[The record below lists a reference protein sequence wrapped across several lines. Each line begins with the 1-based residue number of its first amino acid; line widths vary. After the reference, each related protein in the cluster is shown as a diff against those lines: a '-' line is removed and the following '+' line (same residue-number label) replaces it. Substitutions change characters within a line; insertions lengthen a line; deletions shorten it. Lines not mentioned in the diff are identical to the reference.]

1 MAVQYH
7 YGKFPPE
14 DLDWK
19 RLIPVIGPASMAV
32 ARYDGTLSA
41 MQNAYLLLSPLM
53 TQEAVLSS
61 RIEGTQTTMGEVLE
75 YEAEG
80 AGKKMEPGKLADI
93 QEVLNYRRAMRKAED
108 VMRELPL
115 CQRVV
120 REAHRVLMEGVRGDN
135 KAPGEYRRTQNWIG
149 CHGCP
154 IEEARFVPISPEQ
167 LPDGI
172 SAWEKHIHADA
183 QDHLVRL
190 AVLHAEF
197 EALHPFHD
205 GNGRLGRM
213 LVPLYMVEKNLLSG
227 PMFYISAY
235 FEAHR
240 EEYYERL
247 LDVSREGKW
256 TEWCLFFL
264 EAVRDQAERNQRKS
278 KAILSL
284 YEDMKPRVVEITR
297 SQYAISALDRFF
309 SQPIFNVTDFIE
321 RSGIPA
327 ATARRILREL
337 RNNDVLNVLIEASGR
352 RSAIMAFSEL
362 LKITES
368 R

>member
-7 YGKFPPE
+7 YGTFPPE
-14 DLDWK
+14 ELDWK
-19 RLIPVIGPASMAV
+19 RLIPAIGPASMAV
-32 ARYDGTLSA
+32 ARYDGMLSA
-41 MQNAYLLLSPLM
+41 VQNANLLLSPLV

-80 AGKKMEPGKLADI
+80 AGKIMEPEKRADI
-93 QEVLNYRRAMRKAED
+93 QEVLNYRRAMWKAVEL
-108 VMRELPL
+108 MKELPL

-120 REAHRVLMEGVRGDN
+120 REAHLVLMEGVRGDG

-149 CHGCP
+149 SHGSP

-167 LPDGI
+167 LHGGM
-172 SAWEKHIHADA
+172 SAWEKHIHAEA

-213 LVPLYMVEKNLLSG
+213 LVPLYMAEKKLLSG

-240 EEYYERL
+240 DEYYDRL
-247 LDVSREGKW
+247 LEVSRAGKW

-264 EAVRDQAERNQRKS
+264 EAVRDQAEQNQRKAN
-278 KAILSL
+278 AILSL
-284 YEDMKPRVVEITR
+284 YEDMKPRITEITR
-297 SQYAISALDRFF
+297 SQYAIGALDRIF
-309 SQPIFNVTDFIE
+309 SQPIFNGSNFIE
-321 RSGIPA
+321 SSGIPA
-327 ATARRILREL
+327 PTARRILREL
-337 RNNDVLNVLIEASGR
+337 RDHDVLDVVLEASGR
-352 RSAIMAFSEL
+352 RSAILAFPEL
-362 LKITES
+362 LNITES
-368 R
+368 

>member
-7 YGKFPPE
+7 YGVFPPE
-14 DLDWK
+14 ELDWK
-19 RLIPVIGPASMAV
+19 RLIPAIGPASMAV

-41 MQNAYLLLSPLM
+41 VQNANLLLSPLV

-80 AGKKMEPGKLADI
+80 AGKIMEPEKRADI
-93 QEVLNYRRAMRKAED
+93 LEVLNYRRAMWTAVEMMK
-108 VMRELPL
+108 ELPL
-115 CQRVV
+115 CQRIV
-120 REAHRVLMEGVRGDN
+120 REAHRVLMEGVRGDH
-135 KAPGEYRRTQNWIG
+135 KAPGEYRKTQNWIG
-149 CHGCP
+149 SHGCT

-167 LPDGI
+167 LAEGM

-190 AVLHAEF
+190 AILHVEF

-213 LVPLYMVEKNLLSG
+213 LVPLYMAEKKLLSG

-240 EEYYERL
+240 DEYYDRL
-247 LDVSREGKW
+247 LDVSRAGKW
-256 TEWCLFFL
+256 TDWCLFFL
-264 EAVRDQAERNQRKS
+264 EAVRHQAEQNQRKA

-284 YEDMKPRVVEITR
+284 YEDMKPRVTEITR
-297 SQYAISALDRFF
+297 SQYTISALDRIF
-309 SQPIFNVTDFIE
+309 SQPIFNGSDFIE
-321 RSGIPA
+321 RSGIPG

-337 RNNDVLNVLIEASGR
+337 RSHGVLDVVLEASGR
-352 RSAIMAFSEL
+352 RSAVLAFSKL
-362 LKITES
+362 LNITES
-368 R
+368 

>member
-1 MAVQYH
+1 MAVNYH
-7 YGKFPPE
+7 YGCFPPE

-19 RLIPVIGPASMAV
+19 RLVPVIGPASMAV

-41 MQNAYLLLSPLM
+41 VQNASLLLSPLI

-75 YEAEG
+75 FEAD
-80 AGKKMEPGKLADI
+80 AANKLIKPDKRADI
-93 QEVLNYRRAMRKAED
+93 QEVLNYRRAMRTAVEMMKN
-108 VMRELPL
+108 LPL
-115 CQRVV
+115 CQRVI
-120 REAHRVLMEGVRGDN
+120 RDAHRVLMEGVRGDS
-135 KAPGEYRRTQNWIG
+135 KAPGEYRKTQNWIG
-149 CHGCP
+149 SHGCL
-154 IEEARFVPISPEQ
+154 IEEARFVPISPDK
-167 LPDGI
+167 LPDGM

-213 LVPLYMVEKNLLSG
+213 LVPLYMAEKKLLSG

-240 EEYYERL
+240 DEYYDRL
-247 LDVSREGKW
+247 LDVSRAGRW

-264 EAVRDQAERNQRKS
+264 EAVREQAEQNQRK
-278 KAILSL
+278 AQDILVL
-284 YEDMKPRVVEITR
+284 YENMKPRMADITR
-297 SQYAISALDRFF
+297 SQHAISTLDRIF
-309 SQPIFNVTDFIE
+309 SNPIFNSSDFVE
-321 RSGIPA
+321 RSGIPE

-337 RNNDVLNVLIEASGR
+337 RDHGVLDVVLEASGR
-352 RSAIMAFSEL
+352 RPAVLAFPEL
-362 LKITES
+362 LNITES
-368 R
+368 

>member
-7 YGKFPPE
+7 YGIFPPE
-14 DLDWK
+14 ELDWK

-41 MQNAYLLLSPLM
+41 VQNASLLLSPLI

-80 AGKKMEPGKLADI
+80 VGKTMEPEKRADI
-93 QEVLNYRRAMRKAED
+93 QEVLNYRRAMWTAVEMMKK
-108 VMRELPL
+108 LPL

-120 REAHRVLMEGVRGDN
+120 REAHRVLMDGVRGDG
-135 KAPGEYRRTQNWIG
+135 KDPGEYRRTQNWIG
-149 CHGCP
+149 SHGCT
-154 IEEARFVPISPEQ
+154 IEEARFVPISPDQ
-167 LPDGI
+167 LQEGM

-197 EALHPFHD
+197 EALHPFND

-213 LVPLYMVEKNLLSG
+213 LVPLYMAEKKLLNG

-240 EEYYERL
+240 DEYYDRL
-247 LDVSREGKW
+247 LDISRKGKW

-264 EAVRDQAERNQRKS
+264 EAVRDQAEQNQRKAN
-278 KAILSL
+278 AILSL
-284 YEDMKPRVVEITR
+284 YEEMKPRITDITR
-297 SQYAISALDRFF
+297 SQHAINALDRIF
-309 SQPIFNVTDFIE
+309 SQPIFNGSDFINT
-321 RSGIPA
+321 SGIPE

-337 RNNDVLNVLIEASGR
+337 RNHDVLDVVLEASGR
-352 RSAIMAFSEL
+352 RSAILAFPEL
-362 LKITES
+362 LNITEG
-368 R
+368 